1 MIYTCFLFETTF
13 LLKCSKPRIPLKR
26 WHGPSLKGR
35 RTSIRA
41 FPLVSNVTRVLSC
54 VRKCCGPAA
63 CKGGGSALGT
73 GLSVTFAAVGLHE
86 AGCPLL
92 ITLCSNLPS
101 CLAFSPAGSPRGP
114 GPVCVDTPWK
124 GPEPSSLGTCTVHVY
139 PLAGALGRSCF
150 MSILKCGSL
159 SDRILVRCGCS
170 IYGSPF
176 ISRSHGDPQLLHA

>member
-35 RTSIRA
+35 GTSIRA

-63 CKGGGSALGT
+63 
-73 GLSVTFAAVGLHE
+73 VTFAAVGLHE

-114 GPVCVDTPWK
+114 GPVCVDMPWK